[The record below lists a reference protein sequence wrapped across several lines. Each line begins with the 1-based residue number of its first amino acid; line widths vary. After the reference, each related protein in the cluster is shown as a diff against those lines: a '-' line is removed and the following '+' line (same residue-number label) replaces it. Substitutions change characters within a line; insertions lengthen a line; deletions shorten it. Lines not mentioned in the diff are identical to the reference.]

1 MVGILFN
8 FAVMKLTDIKPNPNN
23 PRISKDANF
32 KKLVKSIEEFP
43 KMMALRPIVVDEDG
57 MVLGGNM
64 RLRALQHLKFK
75 EIPDE
80 WVKRAADLTEDEQRR
95 FIIADNVS
103 GGEWDVDDLS
113 INWDRVE
120 LSDWGLD
127 IPDWAA
133 GIDANAMTDDDVDL
147 TEEFNP
153 IGLSAGLARLV
164 VIFDTISSADNWIK
178 ENELNIEYKKK
189 GNDEN
194 IILQVNLSSNY
205 GI

>member
-23 PRISKDANF
+23 PRIIKDANF
-32 KKLVKSIEEFP
+32 QKLVKSIEEFP

-64 RLRALQHLKFK
+64 RLKALQHLRFK
-75 EIPDE
+75 DIPDE

-120 LSDWGLD
+120 LSDWGLEL
-127 IPDWAA
+127 PAWTELP
-133 GIDANAMTDDDVDL
+133 TDDELIDDYKNKPPTIKITFPTPEDL
-147 TEEFNP
+147 QTCESEIQEVINRLCP
-153 IGLSAGLARLV
+153 KAYYSVSAG
-164 VIFDTISSADNWIK
+164 
-178 ENELNIEYKKK
+178 EL
-189 GNDEN
+189 
-194 IILQVNLSSNY
+194 
-205 GI
+205 